1 MNKRIALATAALT
14 GTALLAVPVAATAA
28 PIRAD
33 VEREKDGMCSS
44 SSTWDF
50 NLEKEHGRI
59 DIDIDVDVDS
69 RAAGQ
74 KWKVKITHEGKTV
87 YNKTR
92 TTDREGEI
100 DVSRNVKDTR
110 GKDKVTFRATNNS
123 TGEVCRASLTI

>member
-1 MNKRIALATAALT
+1 MKKRIALATAALT
-14 GTALLAVPVAATAA
+14 GTALLAVPVAASAA
-28 PIRAD
+28 PIRAE
-33 VEREKDGMCSS
+33 VEREKEGRCSS
-44 SSTWDF
+44 SSTWDL

-59 DIDIDVDVDS
+59 DIDVDIDS

>member
-33 VEREKDGMCSS
+33 VEREKDGTCSS

-50 NLEKEHGRI
+50 NLEKEHGR
-59 DIDIDVDVDS
+59 IDIDVDVDS

>member
-1 MNKRIALATAALT
+1 MNRRIALATAALT
-14 GTALLAVPVAATAA
+14 GSALLAVPVAASAA

-33 VEREKDGMCSS
+33 VEREKDGRCSS

-50 NLEKEHGRI
+50 NHEKEHGR
-59 DIDIDVDVDS
+59 IDIDVDVDS

-74 KWKVKITHEGKTV
+74 KWKVKITHEGNTV

>member
-59 DIDIDVDVDS
+59 DIDVDVDS

-74 KWKVKITHEGKTV
+74 KWTVKITHEGKTV

-92 TTDREGEI
+92 PTDREGEI
-100 DVSRNVKDTR
+100 DVSRNVNDTR